1 MGLVV
6 LNATLRFLLLDM
18 ERCDLSIMNKW
29 NFVHKV
35 LIICI
40 LPAWAWAAP
49 VDTVREQQFINQQQ
63 RQQAL
68 ENQLAPP
75 SPDIH
80 LSAEEINTDDGLFP
94 WNNLALLFL
103 RLFCRA
109 LKPYRIGFRSSA
121 RQIKQLGVVW
131 EGRALIY

>member
-1 MGLVV
+1 MYVDINMGLVV
-6 LNATLRFLLLDM
+6 LIATLCFLLLEM
-18 ERCDLSIMNKW
+18 ERCDLIVMNKW
-29 NFVHKV
+29 TFIHKV

-49 VDTVREQQFINQQQ
+49 VNTVREQQFINQQQ

-94 WNNLALLFL
+94 
-103 RLFCRA
+103 
-109 LKPYRIGFRSSA
+109 
-121 RQIKQLGVVW
+121 V
-131 EGRALIY
+131 E